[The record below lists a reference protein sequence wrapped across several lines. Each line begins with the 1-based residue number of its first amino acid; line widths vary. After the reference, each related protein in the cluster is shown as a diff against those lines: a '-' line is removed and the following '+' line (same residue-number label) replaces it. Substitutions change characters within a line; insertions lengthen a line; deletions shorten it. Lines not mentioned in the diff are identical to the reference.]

1 MTQATLAELMIVAA
15 SECWRGDGE
24 VLASGIG
31 IVPRLG
37 ASLAKL
43 THTPELLMTD
53 SEPSW
58 CPSLFRWGRA
68 VTTSRDTKAICP
80 STAYSNASGAG
91 CVTR

>member
-37 ASLAKL
+37 ASLA
-43 THTPELLMTD
+43 
-53 SEPSW
+53 S
-58 CPSLFRWGRA
+58 
-68 VTTSRDTKAICP
+68 
-80 STAYSNASGAG
+80 
-91 CVTR
+91 